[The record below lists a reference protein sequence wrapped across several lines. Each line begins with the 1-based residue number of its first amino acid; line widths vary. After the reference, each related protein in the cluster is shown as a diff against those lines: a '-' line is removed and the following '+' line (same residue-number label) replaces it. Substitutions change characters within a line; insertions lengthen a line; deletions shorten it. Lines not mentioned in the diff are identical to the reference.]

1 MDITQ
6 IDPLFDKWMI
16 DQEALSGVL
25 NSTETKRKN
34 ESFQRMLEQWRK
46 QTGGR
51 RRIKDKIIRDDK
63 KIRDDLIS
71 FLKKYG
77 DDPELINVQSDYW

>member
-46 QTGGR
+46 
-51 RRIKDKIIRDDK
+51 
-63 KIRDDLIS
+63 
-71 FLKKYG
+71 
-77 DDPELINVQSDYW
+77 